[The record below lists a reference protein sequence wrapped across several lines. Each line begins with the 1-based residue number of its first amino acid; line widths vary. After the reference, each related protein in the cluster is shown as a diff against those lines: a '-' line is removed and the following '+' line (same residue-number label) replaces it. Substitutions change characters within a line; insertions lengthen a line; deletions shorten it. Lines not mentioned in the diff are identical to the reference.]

1 MTTRVVIGVFGVLA
15 GTAGL
20 AAAQPETAEAARH
33 RAEAAMKAGKVHEA
47 CDAYAASDKLE
58 PNVDVELGLAKCY
71 EQDGKIVSA
80 AKLYKQ
86 LADKDRNAARR
97 KTSADKAMKLEKR
110 APKLRFAVAKTEGLE
125 LWVDGVKAES
135 TDEVLV
141 DVGPHEVIAKAPG
154 LEGHASAPI
163 DKEGQIVD
171 VVLRLKAI
179 EPPPE
184 PAPAPA
190 PMPPPTPATDPA
202 PVQPMAAPAQP
213 RPDDLTESNDHR
225 RRNGLVVGGVGVAAL
240 AAGVVFFELGQGKF
254 DDEHQL
260 CPNSMCA
267 NNTDLAN
274 ANDLLDRGHLYRG
287 LSIGMG
293 VGGVA
298 LIGGGLYL
306 LLTHHEESHVSLT
319 AANGGGGVAWTG
331 HF

>member
-1 MTTRVVIGVFGVLA
+1 MTTKLMIGVFGVLA
-15 GTAGL
+15 GAAGL
-20 AAAQPETAEAARH
+20 ATAQPETAAAARQ
-33 RAEAAMKAGKVHEA
+33 RADAAMKAGKVHDA

-86 LADKDRNAARR
+86 LADKDSNVARR
-97 KTSADKAMKLEKR
+97 KASADKAAKLEKR

-141 DVGPHEVIAKAPG
+141 DVGPHEIIAKAPG

-179 EPPPE
+179 EPPPQPAPVPAPLPVTE
-184 PAPAPA
+184 PAP
-190 PMPPPTPATDPA
+190 
-202 PVQPMAAPAQP
+202 VRPMAAPAQP

-225 RRNGLVVGGVGVAAL
+225 LRNGLVVGGVGVAAL
-240 AAGVVFFELGQGKF
+240 AAGVVFFEMGQGKF
-254 DDEHQL
+254 DDEHRL

-267 NNTDLAN
+267 NNADLTK

-287 LSIGMG
+287 LSIGLG

-306 LLTHHEESHVSLT
+306 LLTHHEESHLSLT
-319 AANGGGGVAWTG
+319 AADGGGGVAWTG
-331 HF
+331 QF